1 VTGVLSGRILEL
13 GTGVGVGLRWIA
25 YGLGGR
31 SDVAVE
37 SVENDQR
44 TAMITAESGWSG
56 SVRPARRRRRAA
68 VARTRALNLIFADA
82 PGGKW
87 SGLDLSIA
95 ALAPGGVLLVDDM
108 DRQRYTEPEHR
119 VTIDGIRRTLSDD
132 QCLVTTELPVGSG
145 LILATRRIA

>member
-1 VTGVLSGRILEL
+1 
-13 GTGVGVGLRWIA
+13 
-25 YGLGGR
+25 
-31 SDVAVE
+31 
-37 SVENDQR
+37 
-44 TAMITAESGWSG
+44 
-56 SVRPARRRRRAA
+56 
-68 VARTRALNLIFADA
+68 LIFADA

-132 QCLVTTELPVGSG
+132 QRLVTTELPVGSG